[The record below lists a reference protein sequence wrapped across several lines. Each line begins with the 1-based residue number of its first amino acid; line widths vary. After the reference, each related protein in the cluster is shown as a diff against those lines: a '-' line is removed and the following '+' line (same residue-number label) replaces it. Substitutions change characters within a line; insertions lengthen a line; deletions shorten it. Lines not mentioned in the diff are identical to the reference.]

1 MLFLNIFD
9 EIKNKSFWQNFN
21 KDFHIENQQL
31 IEQFKSFS
39 LTNEDSLDIKDW
51 MSLEGYYHLKKEKT
65 DFDTNKYASLIQS
78 LVAANILPVFA
89 FIYDEFWLVQLRA
102 KALIESILG
111 ESYSLRPCLWAWH
124 LDPNKEEAGWK
135 PHRDGNIESLN
146 KDLKPK
152 VLSLWVPLTNADS
165 YNGCMYIVPMNRE
178 NSSPEKSK
186 GLDFNLPN
194 LRALPASAGDM
205 LVWNHWV
212 IHWGSR
218 ASKRALNPRISLGFE
233 LEQKNSN
240 ILNAPLLDPNR
251 LPSFEDRLKIIAY
264 QIQQYTHMYKFSEPM
279 LNFAKEIL
287 ENKCLTKHQLSILL

>member
-1 MLFLNIFD
+1 MNIFE
-9 EIKNKSFWQNFN
+9 EIKNKSFWQNFT
-21 KDFHIENQQL
+21 KDFHIENHSLLQ
-31 IEQFKSFS
+31 EFNSFA
-39 LTNEDSLDIKDW
+39 LDINEKSSIQDW
-51 MSLEGYYHLKKEKT
+51 ISTEGYYHLKKEKT
-65 DFDTNKYASLIQS
+65 NFDTSKHAALIKS
-78 LVAANILPVFA
+78 LVSANILPVFA

-102 KALIESILG
+102 KTLLESILG

-124 LDPNKEEAGWK
+124 LDPLKEEAGWK
-135 PHRDGNIESLN
+135 PHRDGNIESLD
-146 KDLKPK
+146 KDHKPK
-152 VLSLWVPLTNADS
+152 VLSLWVPLTDADN
-165 YNGCMYIVPMNRE
+165 YNGCMYIVPMDRE
-178 NSSPEKSK
+178 NNSPQNSK

-194 LRALPASAGDM
+194 LRALPANAGDM

-218 ASKRALNPRISLGFE
+218 ASKRAIGPRISLGFE

-240 ILNAPLLDPNR
+240 ILNAPLLNPNR

-287 ENKCLTKHQLSILL
+287 QNKCLTEHQLSILL